1 MIDGGIDLIRL
12 HVLDLL
18 REKLEPIEPTDQ
30 MYAGLAREIENSVLN
45 VLHSPGFARDGYPE
59 KFVSKV
65 RIGDQVAWG
74 VWYTVTATALD
85 DGDVDATVDLIGMYQ
100 PGVDR
105 MISFPSPSWKPRD

>member
-1 MIDGGIDLIRL
+1 MIDGGIDQFRL

-18 REKLEPIEPTDQ
+18 REKLAPIEPTDQ

-45 VLHSPGFARDGYPE
+45 VMHSPGFAHDGYPE
-59 KFVSKV
+59 KFLSKV
-65 RIGDQVAWG
+65 RIDDWGAWG

-85 DGDVDATVDLIGMYQ
+85 GGDVDATVELIGMYQ

-105 MISFPSPSWKPRD
+105 MIPFPPASL